1 MNSAPEVEKLR
12 SRKHT
17 LEDLIDGIVRNGRR
31 MTPQR
36 KQLLRGY
43 QVELAEIREAIA
55 MHAARAS

>member
-17 LEDLIDGIVRNGRR
+17 LEDLIAGVVNNPRR

-43 QVELAEIREAIA
+43 QVERL
-55 MHAARAS
+55 

>member
-17 LEDLIDGIVRNGRR
+17 LEDLIAGVVNNPRR